1 MNNHHTSQSLKKL
14 SMFKTVGVAFGLAI
28 SFTLG
33 LGTGTALAQDY
44 PSRPIKL
51 IVPFPAGAATDM
63 AARVVGQQLSVSL
76 GQPVVVDNKPGA
88 GGSIAAME
96 VIRAAPDGYTLLFS
110 SNSAISS
117 NVALLK
123 KIPYDPNKDFTPVAG
138 VGETALVLLVKTNF
152 PAKTLQ
158 ELAAYVKQRPGKVTA
173 GYGSS
178 SSQVSIAMLNKLGG
192 LDTLMVPY
200 KGIPL
205 AVNDVLGGTLDY
217 TFADIGNALAQT
229 KGGTMRALSVTSPTR
244 SALVPDVPA
253 IAEILPGFDITAWF
267 AMVGPAG
274 MPKDVVDKLN
284 TATTQL
290 LRQPDMKDKLANIGL
305 SPMPMPPPQLKT
317 FVGTEIT
324 KWTRLVKDAN
334 IQPE

>member
-1 MNNHHTSQSLKKL
+1 MKTFELMRALGVSLGL
-14 SMFKTVGVAFGLAI
+14 VLATGAGLAQ
-28 SFTLG
+28 S
-33 LGTGTALAQDY
+33 Y
-44 PSRPIKL
+44 PAKPVRL
-51 IVPFPAGAATDM
+51 VVPFPSGSATDL
-63 AARVVGQQLSVSL
+63 AARVVGQQLGTAL
-76 GQPVVVDNKPGA
+76 GQPFVVDNKPGA

-123 KIPYDPNKDFTPVAG
+123 KIPYDPNKDFSPVTG
-138 VGETALVLLVKTNF
+138 IGETMLVLLVKPGF
-152 PAKTLQ
+152 PAKNLQ
-158 ELAAYVKQRPGKVTA
+158 EFVAHIKQRPGKVSA

-178 SSQVSIAMLNKLGG
+178 SSQVSIAMLNKLAGADS
-192 LDTLMVPY
+192 LAVPY

-229 KGGTMRALSVTSPTR
+229 KGGALRALGVTSTKR
-244 SALVPDVPA
+244 NALAPDWPA
-253 IAEILPGFDITAWF
+253 ISEVLPGFDITAWF

-274 MPKDVVDKLN
+274 LPKEVVDKLDG
-284 TATTQL
+284 ATEL
-290 LRQPDMKDKLANIGL
+290 ALKQPDLKAKLATIGI
-305 SPMPMPPPQLKT
+305 SPMPMPPDQLKT
-317 FVGTEIT
+317 FIGTEIV
-324 KWTRLVKDAN
+324 KWTRIVKDAN